1 LLGEILKPSSTA
13 KKAFIVGG
21 NTTLGD
27 GRLSFI
33 LLNVIDL
40 LLCGASKSAAFHRFF
55 ALSL

>member
-1 LLGEILKPSSTA
+1 
-13 KKAFIVGG
+13 VGG